1 MAKRPTT
8 IADIEKKIARWQTR
22 FRRAM
27 NAISKLSA
35 QHKRMVK
42 AAQQAA
48 QPPVTMIA
56 VARPMV
62 ELTPSSIKKIVA
74 PPPVVTPTGAI
85 KISRVPTPK
94 ATVPGVVD
102 LAAENATALAKAKAL
117 REEMQ
122 RKKPVRTKR
131 APLST
136 PPATA

>member
-1 MAKRPTT
+1 MAKRPKT
-8 IADIEKKIARWQTR
+8 IADVEKKIAQWQTR

-56 VARPMV
+56 IA
-62 ELTPSSIKKIVA
+62 A
-74 PPPVVTPTGAI
+74 PQQ
-85 KISRVPTPK
+85 
-94 ATVPGVVD
+94 
-102 LAAENATALAKAKAL
+102 AETDHLPEREFEKLAKAKAL
-117 REEMQ
+117 RGEMQ

-131 APLST
+131 ATLSA
-136 PPATA
+136 PPASA

>member
-1 MAKRPTT
+1 MAKRPKT
-8 IADIEKKIARWQTR
+8 IADVEKKIAQWQTR

-27 NAISKLSA
+27 NAISKLNA

-56 VARPMV
+56 IAAPERKVFEPDNVAGYHPGQSDAER
-62 ELTPSSIKKIVA
+62 TKR
-74 PPPVVTPTGAI
+74 GA
-85 KISRVPTPK
+85 K
-94 ATVPGVVD
+94 
-102 LAAENATALAKAKAL
+102 L

-122 RKKPVRTKR
+122 RKKAVKTKR